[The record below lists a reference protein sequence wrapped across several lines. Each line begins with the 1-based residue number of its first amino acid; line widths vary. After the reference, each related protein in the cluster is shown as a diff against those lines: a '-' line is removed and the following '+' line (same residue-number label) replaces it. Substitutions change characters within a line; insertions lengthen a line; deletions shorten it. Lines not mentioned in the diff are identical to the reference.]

1 VVPVFGWASW
11 PVKEIVAPG
20 LSSKQTRLREL
31 VGRKRAVRSS
41 VFIPGRHRMTHKRGS
56 CIRRFLSSC
65 GRAREVAAGRRY
77 RRMTVLPR
85 VGSPAW

>member
-11 PVKEIVAPG
+11 LVKEIVAPG

-31 VGRKRAVRSS
+31 VGRKRTVRSTE
-41 VFIPGRHRMTHKRGS
+41 FRPGGHRMTYKRGS

-65 GRAREVAAGRRY
+65 GPVREVTAGRS
-77 RRMTVLPR
+77 
-85 VGSPAW
+85 G